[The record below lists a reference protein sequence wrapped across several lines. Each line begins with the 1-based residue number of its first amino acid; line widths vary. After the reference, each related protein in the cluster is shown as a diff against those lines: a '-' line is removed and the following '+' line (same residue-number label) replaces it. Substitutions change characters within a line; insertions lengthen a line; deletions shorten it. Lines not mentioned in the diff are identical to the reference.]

1 MLRQAAS
8 NGPLLASLPGI
19 SIIPPRV
26 ELAPSWSILST
37 GQADVDVVGDRDAID
52 WTEQDIVHL
61 HWLLLK
67 EVAELEDPATPL
79 EEKLDTLGWIFTE
92 REKDSVPFS
101 FVNCLR
107 VVGCSPLSP
116 IAYCGLVDAE
126 EIRLRIRRNVKAWLL
141 ATLERYPP
149 WVQEAV
155 MRNPEWVERHL
166 AKNPQWINEQ
176 IRRYASEGDLF
187 A

>member
-8 NGPLLASLPGI
+8 NGPLLATLPGLSTI
-19 SIIPPRV
+19 TPRIDFT
-26 ELAPSWSILST
+26 PSWSLLSD
-37 GQADVDVVGDRDAID
+37 GQADADAGSDQDAID

-79 EEKLDTLGWIFTE
+79 EEKLDTLGWIFTDP
-92 REKDSVPFS
+92 EKDSVPFS
-101 FVNCLR
+101 FVTCLR

-126 EIRLRIRRNVKAWLL
+126 EIRQRIRRNVKPWLL
-141 ATLERYPP
+141 ATLERYPL

-155 MRNPEWVERHL
+155 LRNPEWVERHL

>member
-1 MLRQAAS
+1 M
-8 NGPLLASLPGI
+8 
-19 SIIPPRV
+19 
-26 ELAPSWSILST
+26 
-37 GQADVDVVGDRDAID
+37 DVVGDRDAID